1 MSGRAEGNSASS
13 TRAESLMALERRHG
27 ARNYAPMPVVLERG
41 EGVWLWDVDG
51 RKYLD
56 MMSAYSAVSL
66 GHGHPRVLAAARRQ
80 LDRLCVTSRAYY
92 TDALGPLMRELSALS
107 GLDAVL
113 PMNTGAEAVETAIK
127 AMRRHGYRRRRIP
140 DDQAQI
146 IVARDNFHGRT
157 TTIVGFSSE
166 PSYRAGFGPFSRGFV
181 QVPFGDAQ
189 AVERAITTHTV
200 GVLVEP
206 IQG

>member
-92 TDALGPLMRELSALS
+92 TDALGPLTREVTALS
-107 GLDAVL
+107 GLDAML
-113 PMNTGAEAVETAIK
+113 PMNTVGAMMPTTRTCRTVPTIMSSGNGSPSWRAASRALVTSSAGSRGCALRR
-127 AMRRHGYRRRRIP
+127 AMR
-140 DDQAQI
+140 
-146 IVARDNFHGRT
+146 
-157 TTIVGFSSE
+157 S
-166 PSYRAGFGPFSRGFV
+166 RAMS
-181 QVPFGDAQ
+181 
-189 AVERAITTHTV
+189 
-200 GVLVEP
+200 
-206 IQG
+206 